1 MGVNVNDDIIYDDE
15 AGCLNRGPL
24 KVLIIGRMKVEGRS
38 REQVRNYVL
47 ILASKKSAPE
57 DVYERIGA
65 GFLDGSLISFEKKA
79 KSVRVE

>member
-1 MGVNVNDDIIYDDE
+1 M
-15 AGCLNRGPL
+15 
-24 KVLIIGRMKVEGRS
+24 LIIGRLKMEGRS

-47 ILASKKSAPE
+47 ILARKNSTPE

-65 GFLDGSLISFEKKA
+65 GILDGALIRFEKEA